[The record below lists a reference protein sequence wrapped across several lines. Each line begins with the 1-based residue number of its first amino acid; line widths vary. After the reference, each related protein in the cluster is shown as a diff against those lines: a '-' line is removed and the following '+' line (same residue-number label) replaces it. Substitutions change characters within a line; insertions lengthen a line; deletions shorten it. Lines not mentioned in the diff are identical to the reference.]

1 MVTGHIN
8 TQNTQVKAN
17 PQSFVM
23 VKNVEGALA
32 VNLDAHDFSTPTRT
46 IHFRFNQ
53 DTQHIPLKWA
63 VGTFVST
70 GALQQMESGYFT
82 FENLQELIKV
92 AEEMGYYV
100 PDSIKEPQVNIK
112 DIRKALID
120 DNRKVLEKFFLNM
133 STKTRADMLSIARSL
148 YSKLNTGS
156 IEYLEGK
163 LGVSLKPVDL
173 SVK

>member
-1 MVTGHIN
+1 
-8 TQNTQVKAN
+8 
-17 PQSFVM
+17 
-23 VKNVEGALA
+23 
-32 VNLDAHDFSTPTRT
+32 
-46 IHFRFNQ
+46 
-53 DTQHIPLKWA
+53 
-63 VGTFVST
+63 
-70 GALQQMESGYFT
+70 MESGYFT